1 MNESYQNSR
10 ISASIFE
17 NTATYKFHNQNQA
30 KEKQNLKNVLKYY
43 LQDYLDTEKHLKFK
57 GQSHSPTK
65 KVKFSDLKS

>member
-30 KEKQNLKNVLKYY
+30 KEK
-43 LQDYLDTEKHLKFK
+43 
-57 GQSHSPTK
+57 
-65 KVKFSDLKS
+65 